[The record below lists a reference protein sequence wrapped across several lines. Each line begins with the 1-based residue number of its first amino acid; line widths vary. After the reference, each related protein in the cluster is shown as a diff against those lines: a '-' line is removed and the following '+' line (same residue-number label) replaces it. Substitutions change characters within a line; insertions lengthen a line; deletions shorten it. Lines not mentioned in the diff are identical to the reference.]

1 MGNYIFT
8 TLPFGAVNSPYVF
21 LVISEI
27 FPIFIYMDDILIATA
42 NVDNEV
48 ALIKTFI
55 KNIVELLAWE
65 GGCGAGD
72 GNFACTGTILFLLFL
87 DHCYTTFLINY
98 QNIHLSLLFSD
109 FLLSY
114 LSGFRLHKLI
124 KHPNIIIIY

>member
-48 ALIKTFI
+48 AFNKTFI

-65 GGCGAGD
+65 GGCGRGV
-72 GNFACTGTILFLLFL
+72 GILRTGTISFF
-87 DHCYTTFLINY
+87 DHCYTTF
-98 QNIHLSLLFSD
+98 
-109 FLLSY
+109 
-114 LSGFRLHKLI
+114 
-124 KHPNIIIIY
+124 

>member
-8 TLPFGAVNSPYVF
+8 TLPFGAVNQPYVF

-65 GGCGAGD
+65 GGCGARGM
-72 GNFACTGTILFLLFL
+72 GILRVRVQFFFFYFLTIVTLLF
-87 DHCYTTFLINY
+87 
-98 QNIHLSLLFSD
+98 
-109 FLLSY
+109 
-114 LSGFRLHKLI
+114 
-124 KHPNIIIIY
+124 

>member
-8 TLPFGAVNSPYVF
+8 TLPFGAVNRPYVF

-65 GGCGAGD
+65 GGCGARG

-98 QNIHLSLLFSD
+98 QNILLSLLSLTSFSPIS
-109 FLLSY
+109 LV
-114 LSGFRLHKLI
+114 SGFT
-124 KHPNIIIIY
+124 N

>member
-1 MGNYIFT
+1 MGNYILT
-8 TLPFGAVNSPYVF
+8 TLPFGAVNRPYVF

-65 GGCGAGD
+65 GGCGAG
-72 GNFACTGTILFLLFL
+72 GMGILRVRVQFFFFYFLTIVTLLF
-87 DHCYTTFLINY
+87 
-98 QNIHLSLLFSD
+98 
-109 FLLSY
+109 
-114 LSGFRLHKLI
+114 
-124 KHPNIIIIY
+124 

>member
-65 GGCGAGD
+65 GGWWGGWEFCVYGY
-72 GNFACTGTILFLLFL
+72 NFFLYFLTIVTLLF
-87 DHCYTTFLINY
+87 N
-98 QNIHLSLLFSD
+98 
-109 FLLSY
+109 
-114 LSGFRLHKLI
+114 
-124 KHPNIIIIY
+124 